1 MQRSGRQGEGH
12 MRKQYHFR
20 PSPNGFYAW
29 DVDRLVTLS
38 APLAPQAVELEQIAE
53 LDEAYWFSAGDTPSC
68 RHIAEHFKLMQAA
81 DLQYPIILC
90 ARGRLMDGMH
100 RITKALALGQQ
111 TILSVRFE
119 ETPLPDFVD
128 VQPNELPY

>member
-1 MQRSGRQGEGH
+1 

-38 APLAPQAVELEQIAE
+38 APLVPKAIDLKQIAE
-53 LDEAYWFSAGDTPSC
+53 LDEAYWFSAGHTPSC
-68 RHIAEHFKLMQAA
+68 RNIAEHFKLMMAA

-100 RITKALALGQQ
+100 RVTKALALGHQ
-111 TILSVRFE
+111 TILSIRFK
-119 ETPLPDFVD
+119 ETPEPDFVD
-128 VQPNELPY
+128 IQPDDLPY

>member
-1 MQRSGRQGEGH
+1 

-29 DVDRLVTLS
+29 DVDRLIKLS
-38 APLAPQAVELEQIAE
+38 AQLVPKAIDLEHIAE
-53 LDEAYWFSAGDTPSC
+53 LDEAYWSSAGNIPSC
-68 RHIAEHFKLMQAA
+68 RTIAAHFKLMLAA

-100 RITKALALGQQ
+100 RVTKALALGQR
-111 TILSVRFE
+111 TIPSVRFDQ
-119 ETPLPDFVD
+119 TPEPDFVD
-128 VQPNELPY
+128 VQPEDLPY

>member
-1 MQRSGRQGEGH
+1 

-38 APLAPQAVELEQIAE
+38 TSLAPAVIKLDQIAE

-68 RHIAEHFKLMQAA
+68 RNIAEHFKLMMAA

-90 ARGRLMDGMH
+90 AQGRLMDGMH

-111 TILSVRFE
+111 TILSVRFK
-119 ETPLPDFVD
+119 ETPEPDFVD
-128 VQPNELPY
+128 VQHSDLPY